1 MEAQAKTKHTRDLY
15 ATVTTQIVSA
25 LEAGVR
31 PWVRPWSKTG
41 ATTIAKPMRSTGEPY
56 RGINVLLLWGEALTH
71 GYSSNLWFTFNQA
84 KAAGAH
90 VRRGEQGC
98 MVVYA
103 GRMEPNGDSDSDDEA
118 ALAKKPGPVLL
129 RAYTVFN
136 ADQLA
141 GLEHPAHVEPAPGGA
156 QDSRVDEFFGGIGAH
171 VLHGGDRAFYMPGA
185 DVVQLP
191 PPGAFTTAAAYCA
204 TKAHELVHWTG
215 HPQRLAREF
224 GARFGDAAYAFEE
237 LVAELG
243 AAFVCADLGLAADTR
258 DDHAAYLASW
268 LSVLKSDRRAIFT
281 AATHAQRA
289 ADFLHKR
296 QATASP

>member
-1 MEAQAKTKHTRDLY
+1 
-15 ATVTTQIVSA
+15 VA
-25 LEAGVR
+25 LE
-31 PWVRPWSKTG
+31 
-41 ATTIAKPMRSTGEPY
+41 
-56 RGINVLLLWGEALTH
+56 RGYV
-71 GYSSNLWFTFNQA
+71 SNRWYTFNQA

-90 VRRGEQGC
+90 VRKGEQGS

-103 GRMEPNGDSDSDDEA
+103 GRLDVADNTEA
-118 ALAKKPGPVLL
+118 AAEAMQLKKPGAMFL

-136 ADQLA
+136 VEQLD
-141 GLEHPAHVEPAPGGA
+141 GLAPDAPIEPMPEEPH
-156 QDSRVDEFFGGIGAH
+156 DPRVDAFFDGIGAL
-171 VLHGGDRAFYMPGA
+171 VVHGGDRAFYMLDA

-191 PPGAFTTAAAYCA
+191 SPGAFTSAAAYCA

-224 GARFGDAAYAFEE
+224 GQRFGDAAYAFEE

-243 AAFVCADLGLAADTR
+243 AAFVCADLGLAADVR

-268 LSVLKSDRRAIFT
+268 LLVLKSDKHAIFT
-281 AATHAQRA
+281 AATQAQRA

-296 QATASP
+296 QESASA